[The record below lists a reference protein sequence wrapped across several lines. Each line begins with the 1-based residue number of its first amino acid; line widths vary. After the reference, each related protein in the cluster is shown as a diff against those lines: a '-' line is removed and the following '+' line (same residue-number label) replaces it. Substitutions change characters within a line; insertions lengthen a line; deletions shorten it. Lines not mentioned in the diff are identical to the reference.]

1 MLASTDP
8 ARAKL
13 ESVAADPPKMSLCS
27 DWSEIPKTIPKVKI
41 DTYVD
46 NSQLGVNCVIYDAR
60 SKIAAFG
67 NKVAGKGYES

>member
-1 MLASTDP
+1 MGVSSSRSPEDELMLRLIGDP
-8 ARAKL
+8 KNY
-13 ESVAADPPKMSLCS
+13 PKG
-27 DWSEIPKTIPKVKI
+27 KVDK
-41 DTYVD
+41 YVD